1 MRSHR
6 YLVSIYALLL
16 ILTQGLSPLHGIDH
30 LLITDNVIK
39 MFEQHKTG
47 GLEIA
52 TAGYTLLNVGLSNKL
67 TLGNYGANLF
77 IRATN
82 LLDKDVRR
90 HNSFLNDRPPLPG
103 RSITVGVSAEF

>member
-16 ILTQGLSPLHGIDH
+16 ILSQELSPLHGIDH

-52 TAGYTLLNVGLSNKL
+52 TAGYSRLKQQVNAGKL
-67 TLGNYGANLF
+67 WGKPLYP
-77 IRATN
+77 
-82 LLDKDVRR
+82 R
-90 HNSFLNDRPPLPG
+90 HQFAGQRCPAAQFVP
-103 RSITVGVSAEF
+103 E